1 MASAATTSSER
12 LLSIEEYQQL
22 PANGQRTE
30 LVRGRIITLNPPFPW
45 HGYVCGNVILLAGGF
60 VRDQDR
66 GYVVSNDAGV
76 VTARNP
82 DTLRGADFA
91 FYSYKRVPKGSL
103 AKRGYLAVAPDLV
116 IEVRSPD
123 DLWKDILGKVVEYLN
138 AGVSIVCV
146 LDPER
151 RTATIYDPN
160 KQVTLQADEELT
172 FPEVLPGFAVK
183 VGRFFE

>member
-1 MASAATTSSER
+1 MRFCCQEQEFDLGSFLHRARMIREATPADRSRNRRSCFMASAATTSSER

-138 AGVSIVCV
+138 AGV
-146 LDPER
+146 R
-151 RTATIYDPN
+151 
-160 KQVTLQADEELT
+160 
-172 FPEVLPGFAVK
+172 
-183 VGRFFE
+183 